1 MPRILV
7 LDDEPLI
14 AAMLAE
20 WLAECGCQAVG
31 PAFTAAA
38 ALRLAETEAL
48 DGAILDVSLGEGDSL
63 RVAEVLNARGVPV
76 AFATGYG
83 AFDLPPSFP
92 DAPVLAKPFDFE
104 EIRATVARLVAGSG
118 GAPPLFGS

>member
-20 WLAECGCQAVG
+20 WLAECGCEPVG
-31 PAFTAAA
+31 PAYTVVE
-38 ALRLAETEAL
+38 ALRFAETETL
-48 DGAILDVSLGEGDSL
+48 DGAILDVSLGEEDSL
-63 RVAEVLNARGVPV
+63 RVAGALGERGVPF

-83 AFDLPPSFP
+83 AFDLPHPFQ

-104 EIRATVARLVAGSG
+104 EIRTTVARLLADSAGARRRVG
-118 GAPPLFGS
+118 P